1 MLFSAILSKMQ
12 TIITLLR
19 VPGNVGDKDHND
31 LPVLHHPSLVLRK
44 VLLVNDHPSTNMS
57 IHTKSTFICRI
68 PTNILS
74 IWVWLKHFINSRE
87 ITGFY
92 FFHYCLLKSL
102 KGINLLLIR
111 AISKIGKWIFCNAVE
126 IEEYATLQIL
136 L

>member
-44 VLLVNDHPSTNMS
+44 VLLLNDHPSTNMS
-57 IHTKSTFICRI
+57 IHTKSTFIGRI

-74 IWVWLKHFINSRE
+74 I
-87 ITGFY
+87 
-92 FFHYCLLKSL
+92 
-102 KGINLLLIR
+102 
-111 AISKIGKWIFCNAVE
+111 
-126 IEEYATLQIL
+126 
-136 L
+136 

>member
-44 VLLVNDHPSTNMS
+44 VLLLNDHPSTNMS

-68 PTNILS
+68 PTNIWS
-74 IWVWLKHFINSRE
+74 I
-87 ITGFY
+87 
-92 FFHYCLLKSL
+92 
-102 KGINLLLIR
+102 
-111 AISKIGKWIFCNAVE
+111 
-126 IEEYATLQIL
+126 
-136 L
+136 

>member
-57 IHTKSTFICRI
+57 IHTKSTCICRI
-68 PTNILS
+68 SYQHKIDLS
-74 IWVWLKHFINSRE
+74 LIKI
-87 ITGFY
+87 
-92 FFHYCLLKSL
+92 FH
-102 KGINLLLIR
+102 
-111 AISKIGKWIFCNAVE
+111 E
-126 IEEYATLQIL
+126 TM
-136 L
+136 